1 MDVILIFN
9 GLGNQM
15 SQYAFFL
22 KKKQVSGS
30 ARFIFEKKSK
40 GIHNGYELD
49 KVFGIK
55 EQDTIVDKI
64 LYFFYL
70 GIAYKKLRFISQPI
84 IRLFGL
90 LGFAVYNENDNYAF
104 RSELLQSSSGIKFY
118 VGGWHSDKYFRD
130 IKDRVLDTFQFDAA
144 KIGTANLE
152 VLEKIRA
159 CTSVSV
165 HVRRGDFLDA
175 KNYHKLGSVC
185 TLNYFLCAIRK
196 MRTLVENPHFFF
208 FTNDYS
214 WVRDNFIGE
223 DFTIININAAGDSW
237 KDMFLMSNCAHNIN
251 SNGSFSWWSSYLNK
265 NENKAVIVPKHFIAN
280 TYFEDI
286 YPENWI
292 QLSDY

>member
-1 MDVILIFN
+1 MDVILIYN

-55 EQDTIVDKI
+55 EEDTVVNKI
-64 LYFFYL
+64 LYTIYL
-70 GIAYKKLRFISQPI
+70 GIAYKKFRFLSQPAV
-84 IRLFGL
+84 RLFGL
-90 LGFAVYNENDNYAF
+90 LGLTVFNENDNYAF
-104 RSELLQSSSGIKFY
+104 QPKLLQSSSGIKFY
-118 VGGWHSDKYFRD
+118 VGGWHSERYFSD
-130 IKDRVLDTFQFDAA
+130 IKDSILDTFQFNTA

-152 VLEKIRA
+152 ILEKIRT

-165 HVRRGDFLDA
+165 HVRRGDFLDP
-175 KNYHKLGSVC
+175 KNYEKLGSVC

-196 MRTLVENPHFFF
+196 MRTLVEKPHFFF
-208 FTNDYS
+208 FTNDHS
-214 WVRDNFIGE
+214 WVREHFIGE
-223 DFTIININAAGDSW
+223 DLTIIDINTGGDSW
-237 KDMFLMSNCAHNIN
+237 KDMFLISNCAHNIS

-265 NENKAVIVPKHFIAN
+265 NESKIVIVPKNFIAN